1 MIYADAEPHAA
12 TMQGQELRRSLR
24 ALRPA
29 EATAASYARAGA
41 VLAGGLGAITGLVIG
56 LHVYA
61 PTAWFAVLE
70 LGVPA
75 AIAGGLLG
83 FLSGAAAAAL
93 RRRKH
98 HGAAD

>member
-1 MIYADAEPHAA
+1 
-12 TMQGQELRRSLR
+12 MQGFRRCLR

-29 EATAASYARAGA
+29 GATAASCARAGA
-41 VLAGGLGAITGLVIG
+41 ILAGGLGAISGLIIG

-75 AIAGGLLG
+75 AIAGGLVG
-83 FLSGAAAAAL
+83 FLSGAAAAAM
-93 RRRKH
+93 RRWRH
-98 HGAAD
+98 HDAPD

>member
-1 MIYADAEPHAA
+1 MH
-12 TMQGQELRRSLR
+12 GFRRCLR

-29 EATAASYARAGA
+29 DPAPAGYARVGA
-41 VLAGGLGAITGLVIG
+41 IVAGGLGAFSGLIIG
-56 LHVYA
+56 LHVHA

-83 FLSGAAAAAL
+83 FVSGAAAAAL
-93 RRRKH
+93 RRWRH
-98 HGAAD
+98 HHAAD